1 MTNLKQHL
9 NHDGS
14 LMNMFT
20 SRFSRHPERYIEIF
34 RVLRKYELHHIIAR
48 FMMGHHHEED
58 DDETLLLAG
67 HHEHDDHAQGLASAL
82 EELGPC
88 FIKLGQLL
96 STRPDL
102 LPADYIAA
110 LSRLQNTVTPVPS
123 EKITAIIESEL
134 GVCITDLFQSFD
146 STPLATASMAQ
157 VHRAILWNGD
167 EVAVKVQRPG
177 VRQRIEIDIEIL
189 HEVAR
194 FATKYTSFGRRY
206 GFLLVVRELERSLS
220 QELDFRLEADST
232 RIIGKQIA
240 EFQRLTVPTVYDDYT
255 TRRVLTLSFVRGRHL
270 EAVSREELDELDSST
285 IAKELL
291 SAYLKQIVIDGVFHC
306 DPHPGNIF
314 LADDGRVALMDFGMV
329 GRFDSNQKDRI
340 ILLLLAFSERL
351 GERVADT
358 YLDMIE
364 LPEDVDRRA
373 FTQDVCGMVSR
384 YHDMSG
390 GRMAIGT
397 ALLDLTRLAQS
408 HNTPVPSAMTLLG
421 KAMLNL
427 DGTIRVLSPA
437 LDPVQLIR
445 EYMIKVMEKRMEGQ
459 LSPARIFAW
468 VIDMKHLVENA
479 PRRTEMILDKMA
491 NDQMTLRLE
500 VEHFDQAI
508 KSINKAANR
517 LSLSIIA
524 ASFIIGG
531 KFLWDTL
538 QKTPPQDIK
547 GRRK

>member
-123 EKITAIIESEL
+123 EKITAIIGSEL

-232 RIIGKQIA
+232 NIIGKQIA

-255 TRRVLTLSFVRGRHL
+255 TRRVLTLSFLRGRHL
-270 EAVSREELDELDSST
+270 VSISREELDELDSGA

-314 LADDGRVALMDFGMV
+314 LTDDGRVALMDFGMV

-373 FTQDVCGMVSR
+373 FTQDVCGLVSR

-408 HNTPVPSAMTLLG
+408 HNTPVPTAMTLLG

-427 DGTIRVLSPA
+427 DGTIRVLSPT

-445 EYMIKVMEKRMEGQ
+445 EYMLKVMEKRVAGQ
-459 LSPARIFAW
+459 LSPGRVFAW
-468 VIDMKHLVENA
+468 VIDMKHLVENS
-479 PRRTEMILDKMA
+479 PRRTEMILDKLA
-491 NDQMTLRLE
+491 NDQMTVRLE
-500 VEHFDQAI
+500 VAHFDQAV
-508 KSINKAANR
+508 KSINRAANR

-531 KFLWDTL
+531 KFLWDTM
-538 QKTPPQDIK
+538 
-547 GRRK
+547 RKKDFK